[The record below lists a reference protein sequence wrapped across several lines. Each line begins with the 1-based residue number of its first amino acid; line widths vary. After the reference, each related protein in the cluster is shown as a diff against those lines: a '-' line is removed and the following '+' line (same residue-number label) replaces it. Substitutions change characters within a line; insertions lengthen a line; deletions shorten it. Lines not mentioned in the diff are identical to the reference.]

1 MKKNRIAAAVLASV
15 LTAVTVPFQPVMAEE
30 ETVETLTYGVL
41 RYEVMGDSYY
51 EDAHISITDCDTTAT
66 EVTIPA
72 EIDGIP
78 VKYIRDGAFEGCNK
92 VTSLTIPE
100 SLGSLDLQTLKDM
113 TSLTELV
120 LPERPFYISCG
131 WEYNGLEYFEPEI
144 PDIPVIEIINGI
156 VCVGDHAVNA
166 EKPFTITEVNI
177 PEGIRFISDGAFSYC
192 FNVTSVSI
200 PASVEAIGSAAF
212 GDPIPETSD
221 DGTGGLPYL
230 QTVTI
235 APDSKLTSVGDN
247 AFCGDTAVTEITL
260 PDTVEYIGDYAFA
273 YTSLNAL
280 TLSSNLTYLGQYALD
295 NMEVKNK
302 YIILSPFAGTAF
314 DNIFTDINSFIP
326 DEIGEKKFDVY
337 FTGTQAEWDAIDLVY
352 QEPFGDVI
360 EHETKEEYD
369 PETDTTIQVPIDHF
383 EWSALHLNCSV
394 VTEGDYTFVLCPD
407 EGYAVLIDCDTAVTE
422 VTIPAEADGYP
433 VTEIAPAAF
442 RGCNEITEL
451 TIPENITKIG
461 DDAFDNCTKLEKLI
475 LNGNAELPFDYDFS
489 FDPVTNDRI
498 WQQNDSFE
506 DLVDGCSVLKTVEQT
521 ADSDSIRTYHGAVY
535 TADGK
540 TLLYYPE
547 IAEEYTFLPGV
558 EKLAV
563 YSMESCQMETLTL
576 PDTVKEI
583 GSYAFVY
590 CSDLTHIDLPSS
602 LESIQNNAF
611 GACVSLQEIE
621 IPTGTKT
628 ISTEAF
634 YNCLALE
641 KAVIPSTVEEIGY
654 DVFEQT
660 DPDGEYSWSTK
671 PLEKLTIYGMEGSE
685 AQAYAENNDI
695 PFVALSEDPT
705 TGTPDSEIHYGDV
718 DLDGHVKLSDV
729 VLVNKFILNLGV
741 ALTDQQALNADVDAN
756 EHVEP
761 LDALNIL
768 CCVIDLISTEDL
780 PL

>member
-15 LTAVTVPFQPVMAEE
+15 LAAVTVPFQPVMAEE
-30 ETVETLTYGVL
+30 ETEETLTYGVL
-41 RYEVMGDSYY
+41 RYEVMKDTYNNTTF
-51 EDAHISITDCDTTAT
+51 ITITDCDTTAT

-72 EIDGIP
+72 EIDGLP
-78 VKYIRDGAFEGCNK
+78 VRRIKIGTFEGCSN
-92 VTSLTIPE
+92 VTSLTLSE
-100 SLGSLDLQTLKDM
+100 NFTYVSLNDLEGL
-113 TSLTELV
+113 TSLTEIHI
-120 LPERPFYISCG
+120 PEENQANFRFTWDEDTP
-131 WEYNGLEYFEPEI
+131 L
-144 PDIPVIEIINGI
+144 PDIPIVSVKNGI
-156 VCVGDHAVNA
+156 VCVADYAVGA
-166 EKPFTITEVNI
+166 EDEDTLTEAVI
-177 PEGIRFISDGAFSYC
+177 PEGIRYICACAFSYC
-192 FNVTSVSI
+192 FELTSATIAS
-200 PASVEAIGSAAF
+200 SVECIGAAAF
-212 GDPIPETSD
+212 GDLYPETDD
-221 DGTGGLPYL
+221 DGTSGPTKL
-230 QTVTI
+230 TSVTF
-235 APDSKLTSVGDN
+235 AEDSKLTYIGEN
-247 AFCGDTAVTEITL
+247 AFCGPTLSEIAL
-260 PDTVEYIGDYAFA
+260 PDTVEYIGNYAFA
-273 YTSLNAL
+273 YTGL
-280 TLSSNLTYLGQYALD
+280 TAVTLPSHLTTLGDRAFVRGADVYSSYAIVPPITD
-295 NMEVKNK
+295 YVD
-302 YIILSPFAGTAF
+302 SGAF
-314 DNIFTDINSFIP
+314 MWFMMLPEDP
-326 DEIGEKKFDVY
+326 DPRNDVY
-337 FTGTQAEWDAIDLVY
+337 FTGTQAEFNAMGLYTTDWDVETETYIDVPLDS
-352 QEPFGDVI
+352 FI
-360 EHETKEEYD
+360 HS
-369 PETDTTIQVPIDHF
+369 TT
-383 EWSALHLNCSV
+383 HLNCSV

-407 EGYAVLIDCDTAVTE
+407 EGYAVLTDCDTAVTE
-422 VTIPAEADGYP
+422 VAVPAEADGYP
-433 VTEIAPAAF
+433 VTEIAPCAF
-442 RGCNEITEL
+442 RGCSEITEL
-451 TIPENITKIG
+451 TVPENITKIG
-461 DDAFDNCTKLEKLI
+461 DDAFDDCTKLEKLT
-475 LNGNAELPFDYDFS
+475 LNGNAELPFDYYSS
-489 FDPVTNDRI
+489 FDPEIDDWN
-498 WQQNDSFE
+498 WQQHDTFE
-506 DLVDGCSVLKTVEQT
+506 DLVDGCHVLKTVEQT
-521 ADSDSIRTYHGAVY
+521 TDSDSIRTYHGAVY

-547 IAEEYTFLPGV
+547 VAEEYSFLPGV
-558 EKLAV
+558 EKLAA
-563 YSMESCQMETLTL
+563 YSMESSLMETLTL
-576 PDTVKEI
+576 PDTITEI

-729 VLVNKFILNLGV
+729 VLVNKYILNLGV

>member
-41 RYEVMGDSYY
+41 RYEVV
-51 EDAHISITDCDTTAT
+51 EDTYNNTTYITITDCDTTAT

-72 EIDGIP
+72 EIDGLP
-78 VKYIRDGAFEGCNK
+78 VRRIKIGTFEGCNK
-92 VTSLTIPE
+92 VTSLTLSE
-100 SLGSLDLQTLKDM
+100 NFTYLSLNALEGL
-113 TSLTELV
+113 TSLTGINI
-120 LPERPFYISCG
+120 PEEDKTGFAFG
-131 WEYNGLEYFEPEI
+131 WDKTEPL
-144 PDIPVIEIINGI
+144 PDIPIISVKNDI
-156 VCVGDHAVNA
+156 VCVADYAAGAEDDDTLTEAV
-166 EKPFTITEVNI
+166 I
-177 PEGIRFISDGAFSYC
+177 PEGIRYICDYAFSDC
-192 FNVTSVSI
+192 FDLTSVSM
-200 PASVEAIGSAAF
+200 PASVEYIGTAAF
-212 GDPIPETSD
+212 GDGNPETGD
-221 DGTGGLPYL
+221 DGTSGLHRL
-230 QTVTI
+230 QTVTF
-235 APDSKLTSVGDN
+235 APDSKLS
-247 AFCGDTAVTEITL
+247 
-260 PDTVEYIGDYAFA
+260 YIGDYAFCADDILTEIALPDIVEYIGSYAFA
-273 YTSLNAL
+273 YTKLNAVTLPSHL
-280 TLSSNLTYLGQYALD
+280 TTLGARAFFCYDGIYSSYA
-295 NMEVKNK
+295 
-302 YIILSPFAGTAF
+302 IIPPITGTIYYDAF
-314 DNIFTDINSFIP
+314 RWFDLAEDAEPTS
-326 DEIGEKKFDVY
+326 DVY
-337 FTGTQAEWDAIDLVY
+337 FTGTQAEFDAMGLCTMDWD
-352 QEPFGDVI
+352 E
-360 EHETKEEYD
+360 ETESM
-369 PETDTTIQVPIDHF
+369 INVPVDNF
-383 EWSALHLNCSV
+383 NASTLHLNCSV

-407 EGYAVLIDCDTAVTE
+407 EGYAVLTVCDTAVTE
-422 VTIPAEADGYP
+422 VAIPAEVSGYP
-433 VTEIAPAAF
+433 VTEIAPCAF
-442 RGCNEITEL
+442 RGCSEITEL

-461 DDAFDNCTKLEKLI
+461 DDAFDNCAKLETLTLECNAVYPFLNEEKLD
-475 LNGNAELPFDYDFS
+475 PDFDYENAGEDES
-489 FDPVTNDRI
+489 PWYWAKTI
-498 WQQNDSFE
+498 QFE
-506 DLVDGCSVLKTVEQT
+506 DLVDGCHVLKTIELT
-521 ADSDSIRTYHGAVY
+521 ADSDTIRTYHGAVY

-547 IAEEYTFLPGV
+547 AAEEYIFLPGL
-558 EKLAV
+558 EELSTG
-563 YSMESCQMETLTL
+563 SMELCQMETLTL

-583 GSYAFVY
+583 GSLALAS
-590 CSDLTHIDLPSS
+590 CNNLTHIDLPSS
-602 LESIQNNAF
+602 LEVIQDNAF
-611 GACVSLQEIE
+611 GACISLQEIE

-768 CCVIDLISTEDL
+768 CCVIDLISVEDL

>member
-1 MKKNRIAAAVLASV
+1 MKKNRIAAAALASV
-15 LTAVTVPFQPVMAEE
+15 LAAVTVPFQPVMAEE

-41 RYEVMGDSYY
+41 SYHVTEKNYY
-51 EDAHISITDCDTTAT
+51 EDAHITITGCDTSAT

-78 VKYIRDGAFEGCNK
+78 VKYITDSTFEGCDK
-92 VTSLTIPE
+92 VTSLRLPDNFW
-100 SLGSLDLQTLKDM
+100 SLSLSNLEGL
-113 TSLTELV
+113 TSLTEIHIPEENQANFRFTWDEDTP
-120 LPERPFYISCG
+120 LPDTPIVS
-131 WEYNGLEYFEPEI
+131 
-144 PDIPVIEIINGI
+144 VKNGI
-156 VCVGDHAVNA
+156 VCVADYAVGA
-166 EKPFTITEVNI
+166 EDKDTLTEAVI
-177 PEGIRFISDGAFSYC
+177 PEGIRYICARAFSYC
-192 FNVTSVSI
+192 FELTSATIAS
-200 PASVEAIGSAAF
+200 SVEAIGRAAF
-212 GDPIPETSD
+212 GDPNPETGD
-221 DGTGGLPYL
+221 DGTGGLSSL

-235 APDSKLTSVGDN
+235 APDSKLTSVGN
-247 AFCGDTAVTEITL
+247 YAFCGDTAVTEIAL

-314 DNIFTDINSFIP
+314 DNIFMNINRFIP
-326 DEIGEKKFDVY
+326 DEIGEKKHDVY

-352 QEPFGDVI
+352 QDPFGDEI

-407 EGYAVLIDCDTAVTE
+407 EGYAVLIDCDTTVTE
-422 VTIPAEADGYP
+422 ITIPAEAGGYP

-442 RGCNEITEL
+442 RGCSEITEL
-451 TIPENITKIG
+451 VIPEHITKIC
-461 DDAFDNCTKLEKLI
+461 DDAFDDCTKLEKLT
-475 LNGNAELPFDYDFS
+475 LNGNAELPFDYDYFQD
-489 FDPVTNDRI
+489 FETDTWDLQERY
-498 WQQNDSFE
+498 SFE
-506 DLVDGCSVLKTVEQT
+506 DLVDGCHVLKTVEQT
-521 ADSDSIRTYHGAVY
+521 TDSDTIRTYHGAVY

-558 EKLAV
+558 EKLAA

-583 GSYAFVY
+583 GSYAFTY
-590 CSDLTHIDLPSS
+590 CSNLTHIDLPSS
-602 LESIQNNAF
+602 LEIIQNNAF

-621 IPTGTKT
+621 IPTGTKE
-628 ISTEAF
+628 ISSEVF

-654 DVFEQT
+654 DAFVQT
-660 DPDGEYSWSTK
+660 DPDGEYSWSSK
-671 PLEKLTIYGMEGSE
+671 PIEKLTIYGMEGST
-685 AQAYAENNDI
+685 AQTYAENRDI

-705 TGTPDSEIHYGDV
+705 PGTTDSEAHYGDV
-718 DLDGHVKLSDV
+718 DLNGSVSLSDV
-729 VLVNKFILNLGV
+729 ILINQYILNLGIE
-741 ALTDQQALNADVDAN
+741 LNDQQRRNADVDAN
-756 EHVEP
+756 ELLEP
-761 LDALNIL
+761 FDALNIL
-768 CCVIDLISTEDL
+768 CCAIELISPEDF

>member
-41 RYEVMGDSYY
+41 SYEVVEGNTYY
-51 EDAHISITDCDTTAT
+51 GTYIAIKDCDTTAT

-78 VKYIRDGAFEGCNK
+78 VKYITDSTFESCDK

-100 SLGSLDLQTLKDM
+100 SLGSLDLQILKDM

-120 LPERPFYISCG
+120 LPERSFRISCG
-131 WEYNGLEYFEPEI
+131 SECNGREYFEPEI
-144 PDIPVIEIINGI
+144 PDIPAIEIINGI
-156 VCVGDHAVNA
+156 VCVGDHAVKA
-166 EKPFTITEVNI
+166 EKPFTITEINI
-177 PEGIRFISDGAFSYC
+177 PEGIRFISEGAFCYC
-192 FNVTSVSI
+192 FHAASVSI
-200 PASVEAIGSAAF
+200 PASVEVIGRAAF
-212 GDPIPETSD
+212 GDPIPDTSD
-221 DGTGGLPYL
+221 DGTGGLSSL

-235 APDSKLTSVGDN
+235 APDSKLTSVGN
-247 AFCGDTAVTEITL
+247 YAFCGDTAVTEITL

-314 DNIFTDINSFIP
+314 DNIFMNINRFIP

-337 FTGTQAEWDAIDLVY
+337 FTGTQAEWDALDLVY
-352 QEPFGDVI
+352 YNYFDDVT

-369 PETDTTIQVPIDHF
+369 PETDTMIQVPIDHF

-407 EGYAVLIDCDTAVTE
+407 EGYAVLTDCDTAVTAAA
-422 VTIPAEADGYP
+422 IPAEVGGYP
-433 VTEIAPAAF
+433 VTQIAPAAF
-442 RGCNEITEL
+442 RGCSEITEL
-451 TIPENITKIG
+451 VIPENITKIC
-461 DDAFDNCTKLEKLI
+461 DDAFDHCTKLEKLT
-475 LNGNAELPFDYDFS
+475 LNGNAELPFDYDYFQD
-489 FDPVTNDRI
+489 FETDTWDLQERY
-498 WQQNDSFE
+498 SFE
-506 DLVDGCSVLKTVEQT
+506 DLVDGCSVLKTVELA
-521 ADSDSIRTYHGAVY
+521 ADSDYMQTYRNAVY

-547 IAEEYTFLPGV
+547 AAEEYSFLPGI
-558 EKLAV
+558 ERLAAG
-563 YSMESCQMETLTL
+563 SMESCQMETLTL

-583 GSYAFVY
+583 GSYAFAS
-590 CSDLTHIDLPSS
+590 CSNLTHIDLPSS
-602 LESIQNNAF
+602 LKVIQNNAF
-611 GACVSLQEIE
+611 GACISLQEIE
-621 IPTGTKT
+621 IPTGTKE
-628 ISTEAF
+628 IAQEAF

-641 KAVIPSTVEEIGY
+641 KAVIPSTVENIY
-654 DVFEQT
+654 SDVFAQT
-660 DPDGEYSWSTK
+660 DPDGEYSWSSK

-729 VLVNKFILNLGV
+729 VLVNKYILNLGV

>member
-15 LTAVTVPFQPVMAEE
+15 LAAVTVPFQPVMAEE

-72 EIDGIP
+72 EIDGLP
-78 VKYIRDGAFEGCNK
+78 VRYIDDGTFDGCSK
-92 VTSLTIPE
+92 VTSLTLPE

-120 LPERPFYISCG
+120 LPEKPFGISCG

-156 VCVGDHAVNA
+156 VCVGDHAVKA
-166 EKPFTITEVNI
+166 EKPFTITEINI

-192 FNVTSVSI
+192 FHVTSVSI
-200 PASVEAIGSAAF
+200 PASVEAIGRAAF
-212 GDPIPETSD
+212 GDPNPETGD
-221 DGTGGLPYL
+221 DGTGGLSSL

-235 APDSKLTSVGDN
+235 APDSKLTSVGN
-247 AFCGDTAVTEITL
+247 YAFCGDTAVTEITL

-314 DNIFTDINSFIP
+314 DNIFMNINRFIP

-337 FTGTQAEWDAIDLVY
+337 FTGTQAEFDAMELCTSEWDEETETYIDV
-352 QEPFGDVI
+352 PV
-360 EHETKEEYD
+360 
-369 PETDTTIQVPIDHF
+369 DTFMH
-383 EWSALHLNCSV
+383 SATHLNCSV

-407 EGYAVLIDCDTAVTE
+407 EGYAVLIVCDTAVTE
-422 VTIPAEADGYP
+422 VAIPAEVSGYP

-442 RGCNEITEL
+442 RGCSEITEL

-461 DDAFDNCTKLEKLI
+461 DDAFDDCTKLEKLT
-475 LNGNAELPFDYDFS
+475 LNGNAELPFDYDYFQD
-489 FDPVTNDRI
+489 FETDTWDLQERY
-498 WQQNDSFE
+498 SFE
-506 DLVDGCSVLKTVEQT
+506 DLVDGCHVLKTVEQT
-521 ADSDSIRTYHGAVY
+521 TDSDTIRTYHGAVY

-583 GSYAFVY
+583 GSYAFTY
-590 CSDLTHIDLPSS
+590 CSNLTHIDLPSS
-602 LESIQNNAF
+602 LEIIQNNAF
-611 GACVSLQEIE
+611 GACISLQEIE
-621 IPTGTKT
+621 IPTGTKE
-628 ISTEAF
+628 ISPEVF

-654 DVFEQT
+654 DAFVQT
-660 DPDGEYSWSTK
+660 DPDGEYSWSSK
-671 PLEKLTIYGMEGSE
+671 PIEKLTIYGMEGST
-685 AQAYAENNDI
+685 AQTYAENNDI

-705 TGTPDSEIHYGDV
+705 TGTTDSEVHYGDV
-718 DLDGHVKLSDV
+718 DMNGSVSLSDV
-729 VLVNKFILNLGV
+729 IVINQYILNSGIELNE
-741 ALTDQQALNADVDAN
+741 QQRRNADINVNDQVD
-756 EHVEP
+756 P
-761 LDALNIL
+761 FDALNIL
-768 CCVIDLISTEDL
+768 CCVIELISPEDF
-780 PL
+780 PI